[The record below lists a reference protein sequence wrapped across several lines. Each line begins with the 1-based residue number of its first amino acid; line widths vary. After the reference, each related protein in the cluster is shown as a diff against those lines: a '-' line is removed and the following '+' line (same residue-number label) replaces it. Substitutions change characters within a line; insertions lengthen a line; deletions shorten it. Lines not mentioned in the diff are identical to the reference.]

1 MKTKKTDWLLRVISF
16 NKENR
21 RIINYETLYDM
32 SYEDVLK
39 MAKEISS
46 DKCVIRIYE
55 FKYSI
60 PFGI

>member
-60 PFGI
+60 PLGV